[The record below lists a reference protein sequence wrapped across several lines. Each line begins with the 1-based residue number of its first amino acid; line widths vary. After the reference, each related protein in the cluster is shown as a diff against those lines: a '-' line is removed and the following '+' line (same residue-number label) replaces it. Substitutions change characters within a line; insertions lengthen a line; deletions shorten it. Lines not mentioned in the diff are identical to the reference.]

1 MILESFA
8 ESPQESTTIIVS
20 LLNLGAIL
28 IASANACEGS
38 SEGLT
43 KPSFLLTNWK
53 ASIASSSLAEV
64 YLALPVSFRKQ
75 WSGLTPG

>member
-43 KPSFLLTNWK
+43 EPSFLLTNFIFLIK
-53 ASIASSSLAEV
+53 
-64 YLALPVSFRKQ
+64 
-75 WSGLTPG
+75 